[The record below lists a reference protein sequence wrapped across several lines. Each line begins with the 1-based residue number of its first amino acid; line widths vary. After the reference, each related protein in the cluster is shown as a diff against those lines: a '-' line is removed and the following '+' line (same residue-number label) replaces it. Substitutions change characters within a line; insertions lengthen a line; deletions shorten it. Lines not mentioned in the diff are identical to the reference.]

1 MRFGRILAIATYP
14 PWRENYIDYAKLKL
28 LLKEDE
34 SAPSSPAGESPK
46 DDWTDEDEGRFVD
59 ELVNVQLEKVHNFH
73 KETYEKLR
81 DRTAKCEARLDS
93 VVVAERQVDGATESQ
108 PNGEGSS
115 DGNDNGSGKKPVPS
129 EEEKQKILNEVLSEL
144 DQITKETNELEKYSR
159 INYTGFL
166 KAVKKHDR
174 KRGTSYRVRPLLQ
187 VRLAALPFNK
197 EDYSPLL
204 YRLSAMYSFV
214 RQHLDGAEKRGISM
228 SEAPEGKEEY
238 VSHKFWVHPD
248 NLLEVKTMILRRL
261 PVLVYNP
268 QTAKIAEGSQP
279 DPSITS
285 IYFDNPA
292 FSLYTKKVDQG
303 EASSLRLRWYGQLN
317 NKPEIWVEKKTVTEE
332 NVSKASRLTT
342 KEKYVQRLI
351 KGEYHLEKQIKKLE
365 DRAGPDSPEVT
376 ELKSSTEEIQNFIK
390 ENQLQPVLRANY
402 SRTAFQI
409 PGDNR
414 VRVSLDTD
422 LDFIREDAID
432 ERPCR
437 DPEAWH
443 RTDIDNN
450 EMVHPFSAI
459 RKGEVSR
466 FPYALLEIKTRN
478 TGRRT
483 EWVDDI
489 MHSHLVKEAPRF
501 SKFVHG
507 VAQLFE
513 DHVNTFPFWLSET
526 ETDIRRDPHEAF
538 EEEQAKKQKKI
549 DDEFAVGSLL
559 KSRSDFSPMHRAQ
572 QGGAVL
578 SPVGSPNLND
588 SAAKRSG
595 RPDSRANKSKLS
607 DLGRTTAA
615 AEQTQVNETAGEPD
629 DDETGTQSHGT
640 ERRTLPGGVSGLKNL
655 FPAFSSSKYAQA
667 RRSGRTQL
675 PPGVHKP
682 AYWIKDQGPVK
693 VEAKVWLANQ
703 RTFIK
708 WQHVSVLLASLSL
721 GLYNAAGKD
730 NDVARALAI
739 VYTVVAVLTAA
750 WGYGIYMWRTNLI
763 ERRSGKN
770 FDAVTGPIVV
780 CVGLI
785 VALVL
790 NFAFKVS
797 FTTSM
802 QVNHLSAM
810 LTFGL

>member
-1 MRFGRILAIATYP
+1 MCI
-14 PWRENYIDYAKLKL
+14 
-28 LLKEDE
+28 
-34 SAPSSPAGESPK
+34 
-46 DDWTDEDEGRFVD
+46 
-59 ELVNVQLEKVHNFH
+59 
-73 KETYEKLR
+73 R
-81 DRTAKCEARLDS
+81 DS
-93 VVVAERQVDGATESQ
+93 
-108 PNGEGSS
+108 
-115 DGNDNGSGKKPVPS
+115 
-129 EEEKQKILNEVLSEL
+129 
-144 DQITKETNELEKYSR
+144 
-159 INYTGFL
+159 
-166 KAVKKHDR
+166 
-174 KRGTSYRVRPLLQ
+174 
-187 VRLAALPFNK
+187 
-197 EDYSPLL
+197 
-204 YRLSAMYSFV
+204 
-214 RQHLDGAEKRGISM
+214 
-228 SEAPEGKEEY
+228 
-238 VSHKFWVHPD
+238 
-248 NLLEVKTMILRRL
+248 
-261 PVLVYNP
+261 
-268 QTAKIAEGSQP
+268 
-279 DPSITS
+279 
-285 IYFDNPA
+285 
-292 FSLYTKKVDQG
+292 
-303 EASSLRLRWYGQLN
+303 
-317 NKPEIWVEKKTVTEE
+317 
-332 NVSKASRLTT
+332 
-342 KEKYVQRLI
+342 
-351 KGEYHLEKQIKKLE
+351 
-365 DRAGPDSPEVT
+365 
-376 ELKSSTEEIQNFIK
+376 
-390 ENQLQPVLRANY
+390 
-402 SRTAFQI
+402 
-409 PGDNR
+409 
-414 VRVSLDTD
+414 
-422 LDFIREDAID
+422 
-432 ERPCR
+432 
-437 DPEAWH
+437 
-443 RTDIDNN
+443 
-450 EMVHPFSAI
+450 PFSAI